1 MPSVNRTAV
10 STSPHGTVGATDDLP
25 TIQRRAWLT
34 AILVGAA
41 ALRLFRISWGLPQFI
56 FHDTRMYFV
65 EAAHNA
71 VGAGDWI
78 LDFFI
83 HPPLY
88 PYLVAIATWI
98 WAAVT
103 GDDFAVTGNAAQAS
117 RATIVIIGR
126 VLTVA
131 MSTGMIG
138 ATYLLGRRLLGSRV
152 GLWAAAFVA
161 LSPLQILE
169 SHRVNV
175 DSPMLLAAVLSA
187 HQAVVALQEK
197 RKNKLL
203 LSFALA
209 ALAGATKYTG
219 LYAGTLPIWAA
230 LRWPDTSW
238 SRRARLIAAG
248 GLASLAMFSLAMSP
262 VLLAREDFA
271 RQVYQLFYIGIFH
284 GAPGQ
289 NLTGDSWVFAPYL
302 YLTVVGLPF
311 VLGWAIYAA
320 SLAGLVTLSI
330 TNRTA
335 LALIAAG
342 ALPYYILQG
351 NAETAVARY
360 YLPFLPFLAI
370 TAAAFVTWIRRTVP
384 RIGTVIAALVV
395 VYSTILACS
404 QVNRIGGVPQATIG
418 KILQRLAVAK
428 RSSGIT
434 VRAVDQPKLVI
445 AYPSWAPGRYDA
457 LLPYMKSSPNRHLVY
472 LPRILRSPG
481 EAIAPADALRED
493 RRWIETAGVD
503 VIIVTSRWEHLR
515 ERKSFFPREEQ
526 FYQHLTQGR
535 LGLRPVAHEE
545 TTHFTQSWYEWADPT
560 LDTIWTAGIGGYTL
574 YVRDDLLPGLK

>member
-1 MPSVNRTAV
+1 M
-10 STSPHGTVGATDDLP
+10 STSPHGTVGVTDDLP
-25 TIQRRAWLT
+25 IIQRRAWLA
-34 AILVGAA
+34 AILLGAV
-41 ALRLFRISWGLPQFI
+41 ALRLFRITWGLPHFI
-56 FHDTRMYFV
+56 FHDTRMHFV

-71 VGAGDWI
+71 VGEGDWI
-78 LDFFI
+78 LNFFV
-83 HPPLY
+83 HPPIY
-88 PYLVAIATWI
+88 PYLLAITTWI
-98 WAAVT
+98 WSAIS
-103 GDDFAVTGNAAQAS
+103 GDDFATTGGAALAS
-117 RATIVIIGR
+117 RATIVVIGR

-131 MSTGMIG
+131 MSTAMIG

-209 ALAGATKYTG
+209 ALAGATKYSG

-238 SRRARLIAAG
+238 SQRARLIAAG
-248 GLASLAMFSLAMSP
+248 GLASLATFSLAMSP
-262 VLLAREDFA
+262 VLLALDEFT

-302 YLTVVGLPF
+302 YLTVVGLPV

-320 SLAGLVTLSI
+320 SLAGLVTLSL
-330 TNRTA
+330 TNRRA

-342 ALPYYILQG
+342 ALPFYILQG
-351 NAETAVARY
+351 NAETTVARY

-370 TAAAFVTWIRRTVP
+370 TAAAFVTWLRRTRPQV
-384 RIGTVIAALVV
+384 GTVVAAVVV
-395 VYSTILACS
+395 VYSAILACS
-404 QVNRIGGVPQATIG
+404 QVNRIGSVPQATIG
-418 KILQRLAVAK
+418 VMLQRLAVAK

-434 VRAVDQPKLVI
+434 VRAVNQPKLVI

-457 LLPYMKSSPNRHLVY
+457 IHPYMKSSAHRRLVY
-472 LPRILRSPG
+472 LPRTLRSPG
-481 EAIAPADALRED
+481 EAIDPTDALWED
-493 RRWIETAGVD
+493 RRWIESAGID
-503 VIIVTSRWEHLR
+503 AIIVTSRWENLR
-515 ERKSFFPREEQ
+515 ERKSFYPREEQ
-526 FYQHLTQGR
+526 FYQHLSQGR
-535 LGLRPVAHEE
+535 LGLRLVAHEE
-545 TTHFTQSWYEWADPT
+545 TTHFTQPWYEWADPT
-560 LDTIWTAGIGGYTL
+560 LDTVWTAGIGGYKL